1 MFPVAI
7 FIGGPTAS
15 YKTEIA
21 FNLQSHFPSFI
32 VNSDS
37 MQVYDQ
43 LEILTNRPVKR
54 LRKKYDCNLFSYIK
68 YPEMCNV
75 GSWQK
80 KALSIIKNKKTKI
93 PIFVGG
99 SGLYMDSIITNISK
113 IPKVSTDVK
122 RIVDKMLKK
131 FGINYLYEELKK
143 TDEEYSKKLSPNDT
157 QRIIRALEVN
167 LSTQTTLSRWH
178 KMKKKQIFKK
188 IIYVVVKSE
197 REILYSRI
205 NQRCEKMISLGVLE
219 EVKSFLEIKQKL
231 EHPIHKSI
239 GLRQIIR
246 YLKGLNSLEE
256 TMTDFMQETRRYA
269 KRQLTWFNNK
279 ANEAVHL
286 EDSKIKDF
294 VLRELKL

>member
-43 LEILTNRPVKR
+43 LEILTNRPIKK
-54 LRKKYDCNLFSYIK
+54 LRKEYDCNLFSYTK
-68 YPEMCNV
+68 YPDMCNV

-80 KALSIIKNKKTKI
+80 KALSLVRNKKKKI

-99 SGLYMDSIITNISK
+99 TGLYMDSIINNISE
-113 IPKVSTDVK
+113 IPKVPTEIK
-122 RIVDKMLKK
+122 RKVDNMLKK
-131 FGINYLYEELKK
+131 YGINYLYEELKK
-143 TDEEYSKKLSPNDT
+143 TDEEYSKKISPNDT

-167 LSTQTTLSRWH
+167 LSTKTTLSEWH
-178 KMKKKQIFKK
+178 KMEKNKIFKK
-188 IIYVVVKSE
+188 VIYIVVKSE
-197 REILYSRI
+197 REKLYSRI
-205 NQRCEKMISLGVLE
+205 NQRCKKMIGLGVLE
-219 EVKSFLEIKQKL
+219 EVKSFLEIKQTL

-246 YLKGLNSLEE
+246 YLRGFNSLEE
-256 TMTDFMQETRRYA
+256 TMLDFMQETRRYA

-279 ANEAVHL
+279 AKEAVHL
-286 EDSKIKDF
+286 EDSKINDY
-294 VLRELKL
+294 VLRKLKL

>member
-68 YPEMCNV
+68 YPDMCNV

-113 IPKVSTDVK
+113 IPKVSSDVK

-131 FGINYLYEELKK
+131 FGTNYLYEELKK

-205 NQRCEKMISLGVLE
+205 NKRCEKMIGLGVLE

-246 YLKGLNSLEE
+246 YLKGFNSLEE

-286 EDSKIKDF
+286 EDSKIKDYI
-294 VLRELKL
+294 LKELKL

>member
-43 LEILTNRPVKR
+43 LEILTNRPIKK

-99 SGLYMDSIITNISK
+99 TGLYMDSIINNISK
-113 IPKVSTDVK
+113 IPKVSTNVK
-122 RIVDKMLKK
+122 RIVDNMLKK
-131 FGINYLYEELKK
+131 FGINYLYGELKK
-143 TDEEYSKKLSPNDT
+143 TDEEYSKKISSNDT

-167 LSTQTTLSRWH
+167 LSTQTTISEWH
-178 KMKKKQIFKK
+178 KIKKNQIFKK

-205 NQRCEKMISLGVLE
+205 NKRCEKMISLGVLE

-279 ANEAVHL
+279 AKEAVHL
-286 EDSKIKDF
+286 EDTKIKDY

>member
-15 YKTEIA
+15 HKTEIA

-32 VNSDS
+32 INSDS

-43 LEILTNRPVKR
+43 LEILTNKPIRK

-80 KALSIIKNKKTKI
+80 KALSIVRNKKNKI

-99 SGLYMDSIITNISK
+99 TGLYMDSIINNISK
-113 IPKVSTDVK
+113 IPKVSTEVK
-122 RIVDKMLKK
+122 SRVDYMLKK
-131 FGINYLYEELKK
+131 FGINYLYKELKK
-143 TDEEYSKKLSPNDT
+143 TDGVYSKKLSPNDS

-167 LSTQTTLSRWH
+167 LSTKTTLSEWH
-178 KMKKKQIFKK
+178 RMEKNQIFKK
-188 IIYVVVKSE
+188 IIYVVVKTE
-197 REILYSRI
+197 REKLYSRI
-205 NQRCEKMISLGVLE
+205 NQRCNTMINLGVLE
-219 EVKSFLEIKQKL
+219 EVKSFLEVKQKL

-239 GLRQIIR
+239 GLRQLTRHI
-246 YLKGLNSLEE
+246 KGINSLEE
-256 TMTDFMQETRRYA
+256 TMTEFMQETRRYA

-279 ANEAVHL
+279 AKKAVHL
-286 EDSKIKDF
+286 EGLKIKDY

>member
-15 YKTEIA
+15 HKTEIA

-43 LEILTNRPVKR
+43 LEILTNRPIKK
-54 LRKKYDCNLFSYIK
+54 LREKYDCNLFSYTK
-68 YPEMCNV
+68 YPDMCNV

-80 KALSIIKNKKTKI
+80 KALSIVRNKKNKI

-99 SGLYMDSIITNISK
+99 TGLYMDSIINNISK
-113 IPKVSTDVK
+113 IPKVSSEVK
-122 RIVDKMLKK
+122 RRVDYMFKK
-131 FGINYLYEELKK
+131 FGINYLYKELKK

-167 LSTQTTLSRWH
+167 LSTKTTLSEWH
-178 KMKKKQIFKK
+178 RMEKNQIFKK
-188 IIYVVVKSE
+188 IIYVVVKTE
-197 REILYSRI
+197 REKLYSRI
-205 NQRCEKMISLGVLE
+205 NQRCDTMINLGVLE
-219 EVKSFLEIKQKL
+219 EVKSFLEVKQKL

-239 GLRQIIR
+239 GLRQLTR
-246 YLKGLNSLEE
+246 YLKGINSLEE
-256 TMTDFMQETRRYA
+256 TMTEFMQETRRYA

-279 ANEAVHL
+279 ANKAVHL
-286 EDSKIKDF
+286 EGLKIKDY

>member
-21 FNLQSHFPSFI
+21 FNLQCHFPSFI

-43 LEILTNRPVKR
+43 LEILTNRPVKK
-54 LRKKYDCNLFSYIK
+54 LRKKYDCNLFSYTK
-68 YPEMCNV
+68 YPDKCNV
-75 GSWQK
+75 GSWQE

-279 ANEAVHL
+279 AREAVHL
-286 EDSKIKDF
+286 EDCKIKDY

>member
-21 FNLQSHFPSFI
+21 FNLQCHFPSFI

-178 KMKKKQIFKK
+178 KMKKNQIFKK

-205 NQRCEKMISLGVLE
+205 NQRCKKMISLGVLE

-279 ANEAVHL
+279 AKEAVHL
-286 EDSKIKDF
+286 EDSKINDY
-294 VLRELKL
+294 VLRKLKL

>member
-113 IPKVSTDVK
+113 IPKVSSDVK

-205 NQRCEKMISLGVLE
+205 NQRCKKMISLGVLE

-246 YLKGLNSLEE
+246 YLKGINSLEE

-279 ANEAVHL
+279 VDEAVHL
-286 EDSKIKDF
+286 EDSKIKDY

>member
-32 VNSDS
+32 INSDS

-43 LEILTNRPVKR
+43 LEILTNRPIKK
-54 LRKKYDCNLFSYIK
+54 LRKKYDCNLFSYTK
-68 YPEMCNV
+68 YPDMCNV

-80 KALSIIKNKKTKI
+80 KALSIVKNKKTKI

-99 SGLYMDSIITNISK
+99 TGLYMDSIINNISK
-113 IPKVSTDVK
+113 IPKVSTNVK
-122 RIVDKMLKK
+122 RIVDNMLKK

-143 TDEEYSKKLSPNDT
+143 TDEEYSKKISSNDT

-167 LSTQTTLSRWH
+167 LSTQTTISEWH
-178 KMKKKQIFKK
+178 KIKKNQIFKK

-279 ANEAVHL
+279 AKEAVHL
-286 EDSKIKDF
+286 EDTKIKDY

>member
-1 MFPVAI
+1 MFPLAI

-15 YKTEIA
+15 QKTEIA
-21 FNLQSHFPSFI
+21 FDLQGYFPSFI

-43 LEILTNRPVKR
+43 LEILTNRPIKK

-68 YPEMCNV
+68 YPDMCNV

-80 KALSIIKNKKTKI
+80 KALSVVRNKKNKI

-99 SGLYMDSIITNISK
+99 TGLYMDSIINNISK
-113 IPKVSTDVK
+113 IPKISTKVK
-122 RIVDKMLKK
+122 KKVDNMFKN
-131 FGINYLYEELKK
+131 FGIKFLYEELKK
-143 TDEEYSKKLSPNDT
+143 IDGEYSKKLSPNDT
-157 QRIIRALEVN
+157 QRITRALEVN
-167 LSTQTTLSRWH
+167 LSTETTLSEWH
-178 KMKKKQIFKK
+178 KMEKDHIFKK
-188 IIYVVVKSE
+188 VIYVVVKTE
-197 REILYSRI
+197 REKLYSNI

-246 YLKGLNSLEE
+246 YLEGLNSLEE
-256 TMTDFMQETRRYA
+256 TMTDFAQETRRYA

-279 ANEAVHL
+279 AKEAIHL
-286 EDSKIKDF
+286 EGPKIKEYI
-294 VLRELKL
+294 LRELKL

>member
-21 FNLQSHFPSFI
+21 FNLQPQFPSFI

-43 LEILTNRPVKR
+43 LEILTNRPVKK
-54 LRKKYDCNLFSYIK
+54 LRKKYDCNLFSHTK
-68 YPEMCNV
+68 YPDTCNV

-99 SGLYMDSIITNISK
+99 SGLYMDSIINNISK
-113 IPKVSTDVK
+113 IPKVSSDVK
-122 RIVDKMLKK
+122 RIVDNMLKK

-167 LSTQTTLSRWH
+167 LSTQTTLSEWH
-178 KMKKKQIFKK
+178 KMKKTQIFKK

-205 NQRCEKMISLGVLE
+205 NQRCKKMIGLGVLE
-219 EVKSFLEIKQKL
+219 EVRSFLEIKQKL

-279 ANEAVHL
+279 AREAVHL
-286 EDSKIKDF
+286 EDSKIKDY